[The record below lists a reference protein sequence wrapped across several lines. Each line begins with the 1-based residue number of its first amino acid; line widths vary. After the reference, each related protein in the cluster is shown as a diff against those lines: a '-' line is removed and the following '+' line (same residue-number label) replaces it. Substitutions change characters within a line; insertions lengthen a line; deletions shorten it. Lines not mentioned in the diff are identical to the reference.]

1 MYHNV
6 GHVPEAL
13 GEGASRLSSALPV
26 YLQPWHR
33 RNLGYAQGKCP
44 NAGAFYACALSFP
57 LFPAT
62 TYAGVAEVNLSSGAG
77 DRHWSEGDV
86 P

>member
-44 NAGAFYACALSFP
+44 NAEAFYACALSFP
-57 LFPAT
+57 LCKGRYETGQIRP
-62 TYAGVAEVNLSSGAG
+62 L
-77 DRHWSEGDV
+77 
-86 P
+86 